1 MNRPAFGG
9 IASESGVGRPAN
21 LADWI
26 EDRVLP
32 SVASLLTRQRLNA
45 IAFVG
50 FTLLMLGLFAGSF
63 VKPWYNWDMSAYF
76 AATMRHLDPSL
87 SNEEL
92 HQRSWSLIEDF
103 TPEREFTKLTQSG
116 EYRQHMYA
124 DPDDFISMLPM
135 YEVKK
140 LYLTVGRWLTP
151 IVGLKQAFYLQS
163 SLALIGV
170 GLVLLYWM
178 SRGGFLQ
185 SAPLVAGALL
195 SVNFFKLGLYVTPD
209 LPAAVFLIWGC
220 ERILAKRPWFG
231 ITLILISM
239 GYRPDMILFLFAI
252 LLSSLVYR
260 HLLVPAAAGFA
271 ASVVLYLFLTHGVQ
285 HPGWWTHFYFS
296 CVEIQNTLIGFHP
309 DFSLVA
315 YLKGV
320 LRGGRDWI
328 ARSRLV
334 GLACRHFIWMGTS
347 GKVEDKTGSTE
358 QSNVARLFVGNHR
371 KVCSV
376 SHARGSFLHGDT
388 RGDGHG
394 SGGTVEPTA
403 VAKQII
409 FAHELETRSIA

>member
-1 MNRPAFGG
+1 MSNPAFG
-9 IASESGVGRPAN
+9 SNVSKPEVGHPAN

-32 SVASLLTRQRLNA
+32 SVASFLTRQRLNA

-50 FTLLMLGLFAGSF
+50 FTLLILGLFGASF

-76 AATMRHLDPSL
+76 AATMQHLEPSL

-103 TPEREFTKLTQSG
+103 APEREFSELTQLG

-124 DPDDFISMLPM
+124 DPDDFVSMLPM

-140 LYLTVGRWLTP
+140 LYLAVGRWLTP
-151 IVGLKQAFYLQS
+151 IVGMKQAFYLQS
-163 SLALIGV
+163 ALALLGV

-185 SAPLVAGALL
+185 AAPLVAGALL
-195 SVNFFKLGLYVTPD
+195 TVDFFKLGLYVTPD

-220 ERILAKRPWFG
+220 ERILAKRPWIG
-231 ITLILISM
+231 MALILISM
-239 GYRPDMILFLFAI
+239 GYRPDMILFVFAI

-260 HLLVPAAAGFA
+260 HLLAPASAGFA
-271 ASVVLYLFLTHGVQ
+271 AAVVLYLFLTHGVQ
-285 HPGWWTHFYFS
+285 HPGWWTHFYFA

-320 LRGGRDWI
+320 LRGVAIGLRDHDWWALLAVILFGWVLLAKSKIKLGRQ
-328 ARSRLV
+328 SNQML
-334 GLACRHFIWMGTS
+334 LACLLAII
-347 GKVEDKTGSTE
+347 GKFVLFPMPEDRFYLAILVVMVMILVERWSPQLSHST
-358 QSNVARLFVGNHR
+358 
-371 KVCSV
+371 CS
-376 SHARGSFLHGDT
+376 S
-388 RGDGHG
+388 
-394 SGGTVEPTA
+394 P
-403 VAKQII
+403 
-409 FAHELETRSIA
+409 RS